1 MTETNGRTIVERIL
15 ETLRTSGRPWDDDE
29 LAQRLGVAQRQTVN
43 QICRR
48 LAADGRLQRYIGDA
62 GKLVN
67 ALWAPQ
73 SDARVAYAPAPAELV
88 VGDSIEVPPGSSA
101 EQRAAE
107 ALMIASVA
115 RALGLELKPR
125 PIATQA
131 GVRVEVDGVDAAYT
145 VLVEAWAHQGPPKS
159 AQRHKVLAD
168 AFKLGWIASTL
179 PVRPRLIL
187 CFSDEAAA
195 KPFQTGRS
203 WAAAALRDQR
213 IEVFVAEL
221 PEQVRAGILEA
232 QRRQYR

>member
-1 MTETNGRTIVERIL
+1 MTATSGTIAERIL
-15 ETLRTSGRPWDDDE
+15 ETLRTSRRPWDDDE

-48 LAADGRLQRYIGDA
+48 LAADGHLQRYVGET

-67 ALWAPQ
+67 ALIAPQ
-73 SDARVAYAPAPAELV
+73 TDAQVADESSSTTLV
-88 VGDSIEVPPGSSA
+88 VEEPIEVPPGSSA

-107 ALMIASVA
+107 ALMIAYVTA
-115 RALGLELKPR
+115 KIGIELQPQR
-125 PIATQA
+125 IVTPA
-131 GVRVEVDGVDAAYT
+131 GVRVEVDGADAAQT

-168 AFKLGWIASTL
+168 AFKLAWIASTL
-179 PVRPRLIL
+179 PGKPRLIL

-203 WAAAALRDQR
+203 WAAAALRDQG

-221 PEQVRAGILEA
+221 PEQVRADILQA

>member
-1 MTETNGRTIVERIL
+1 MTRSGTIAERIL
-15 ETLRTSGRPWDDDE
+15 ETLRISGRPWDDDE

-48 LAADGRLQRYIGDA
+48 LAADGRLQRYTGGS

-67 ALWAPQ
+67 ALWVPQ
-73 SDARVAYAPAPAELV
+73 PDARVAYAPATAELV
-88 VGDSIEVPPGSSA
+88 LGDSIEVPPGSSV

-115 RALGLELKPR
+115 RELGLKLTPR
-125 PIATQA
+125 PIATQG
-131 GVRVEVDGVDAAYT
+131 GVRVEIDGVDDACT

-168 AFKLGWIASTL
+168 AFKLSWFASTL

-195 KPFQTGRS
+195 KPFRSGRA

-221 PEQVRAGILEA
+221 PEQVRADILEA

>member
-1 MTETNGRTIVERIL
+1 MTATSGTIAERIL
-15 ETLRTSGRPWDDDE
+15 ETLRTSRRPWDDDE

-48 LAADGRLQRYIGDA
+48 LAADGYLQRYVGGT

-67 ALWAPQ
+67 ALIARQ
-73 SDARVAYAPAPAELV
+73 ADAQVVDEPASTKLV
-88 VGDSIEVPPGSSA
+88 VDEPIEVPPGSSA
-101 EQRAAE
+101 EQRTAE
-107 ALMIASVA
+107 ALMIAHLA
-115 RALGLELKPR
+115 NRLGVELQPR
-125 PIATQA
+125 RIVTPTGA
-131 GVRVEVDGVDAAYT
+131 RVEVDGVDAAQT

-168 AFKLGWIASTL
+168 AFKLSWIASTL
-179 PVRPRLIL
+179 PARPRLIL
-187 CFSDEAAA
+187 CFSDDAAA
-195 KPFQTGRS
+195 KPFQAGRS

-221 PEQVRAGILEA
+221 PEQVRAEILAA

>member
-1 MTETNGRTIVERIL
+1 MTETNGMTIAERIL

-48 LAADGRLQRYIGDA
+48 LSAEGQIHRYIGDT

-67 ALWAPQ
+67 VLKGPPA
-73 SDARVAYAPAPAELV
+73 VASPAGSPA
-88 VGDSIEVPPGSSA
+88 SIESASSPIEVAPGSSV

-107 ALMIASVA
+107 RVMITYLAD
-115 RALGLELKPR
+115 RLGLKLGPQR
-125 PIATQA
+125 IVTATGA
-131 GVRVEVDGVDAAYT
+131 RVEVDGADDART
-145 VLVEAWAHQGPPKS
+145 VLVEAWAHQGPPKV
-159 AQRHKVLAD
+159 AQKHKVLAD
-168 AFKLGWIASTL
+168 AFKLAWIASTL
-179 PVRPRLIL
+179 PIRPRLIL

-195 KPFQTGRS
+195 KPFRAGRS

-213 IEVFVAEL
+213 IDVFIAEL
-221 PEQVRAGILEA
+221 PEQVRADILAA